1 MVGSL
6 INKIKIFYKVLDEK
20 YTNIAEIDFK
30 ALSKVKVAEM
40 WACTKKRKLKIS
52 IENTLE

>member
-1 MVGSL
+1 MTKSTYFVAGIMVGSL

-40 WACTKKRKLKIS
+40 
-52 IENTLE
+52 